1 MVPIKCQGGVVKVGD
16 LVMYKGITDHGVGI
30 VTWVQDTDSVT
41 YQIEVDWGNGGR
53 REVSYLIETIS
64 ESR

>member
-1 MVPIKCQGGVVKVGD
+1 MKVGD
-16 LVMYKGITDHGVGI
+16 LVMYKASHGSHGVGI

-53 REVSYLIETIS
+53 REVSYLIEVIS